1 MQRHLMDYSSKK
13 SITWLN
19 IHPVGR
25 LIFIFFKV
33 VHTFFFHIKEEEVV
47 RLFFWDANVASTEH
61 WELLFSYSFKVV
73 GAWNPGDFHHQVSS
87 LFASLTNYSSSSSCW
102 LLSFSIKVRPSS
114 VHQEKSTRTNRW
126 RKYLKKTFS
135 SSSSFF
141 YCEYWNVIILERERE
156 LPASPSSAGKVF
168 FFAVD
173 LRSFFLR
180 SFLQVEINNKN
191 MLRVVFS
198 VGPFSFLF
206 CVHFPSLADGSST
219 TNKYLNTHFI
229 LFEI

>member
-1 MQRHLMDYSSKK
+1 MRGARAIAFLSLRSPCAAVIEWKTAGHGCQLPAAVVVVKEFDSIHRWILKGSWGWHNLKYNKKMQRHLMDYSSKK

-102 LLSFSIKVRPSS
+102 LLSFSIKVHRQCTTRKA
-114 VHQEKSTRTNRW
+114 QEQTDEEIEN
-126 RKYLKKTFS
+126 
-135 SSSSFF
+135 
-141 YCEYWNVIILERERE
+141 
-156 LPASPSSAGKVF
+156 
-168 FFAVD
+168 VD
-173 LRSFFLR
+173 LR
-180 SFLQVEINNKN
+180 
-191 MLRVVFS
+191 
-198 VGPFSFLF
+198 
-206 CVHFPSLADGSST
+206 
-219 TNKYLNTHFI
+219 
-229 LFEI
+229 